1 MRYTELLKQISL
13 RYECECNRLLSEY
26 DLTLAQVELQHFLF
40 LRQEQGVPVNQRSIE
55 EMLHLKNPT
64 VTGILNRLESKG
76 FIVRVADPR
85 DRRVNI
91 IMLTDKAV
99 ALRGEVVR
107 AAEKTESMLTEGF
120 SEEEKAQ
127 LQYLLGKMY
136 ANIRTYIGEQDCG
149 R

>member
-1 MRYTELLKQISL
+1 M
-13 RYECECNRLLSEY
+13 
-26 DLTLAQVELQHFLF
+26 
-40 LRQEQGVPVNQRSIE
+40 
-55 EMLHLKNPT
+55 
-64 VTGILNRLESKG
+64 
-76 FIVRVADPR
+76 RVADPR